1 MANCAHAHNN
11 NACNK
16 TKTTTTT
23 MAMATS
29 SQLQARLSLSLCL
42 SPSSAQPNSAQDQKP
57 GRLWASALP
66 WLWLPV
72 GAQKR
77 RASGYNHHQL

>member
-29 SQLQARLSLSLCL
+29 SQLQARLSLCL